1 MTDPTVRPTASQ
13 PLPATGAHR
22 PALDAD
28 DLPALADDPGCD
40 DAKIDVGS
48 DESFPASDPIS
59 VAQPRRS
66 DEPPP
71 SSGYTPD

>member
-1 MTDPTVRPTASQ
+1 MSDPTERPTSTMPVPRA
-13 PLPATGAHR
+13 GAHR
-22 PALDAD
+22 PGLDAG
-28 DLPALADDPGCD
+28 DLPALADDPACD

-48 DESFPASDPIS
+48 DESFPASDPVS

-71 SSGYTPD
+71 SSGFTPG